1 MSIIIRM
8 QNLPWAANSLDI
20 RRYFQGLGIPEGGV
34 HIVGGDKGDA
44 FIAFSTDEDA
54 RQAMERDAGKI
65 KEVRIKLL
73 LSSRAEMQR
82 VIDQARAQHA
92 NPAPPKKEERRRPSP
107 EDRGRRG
114 PTSSSSRDRSPRRRR
129 RDRSHSRSPSYRRD
143 RDKERSRSSRGDER
157 RRSFE
162 EPVSRG
168 NDAAPLEEPNKPVQ
182 NGSEAPLPAFQGTV
196 GPLNIPGLQGLPG
209 LQALQGLQ
217 SGLDAGLASLPLA
230 KPAWEPDRKS
240 TWDDKQPSGFPSA
253 EPDKSSAAPA
263 TGPLFPISS
272 TSPAMRPQGD
282 GLSGP
287 VNMAGQPLLPG
298 LGGLNL
304 ASMNMMNAMMG
315 GPSAGGDMMGMMA
328 GNMPSN
334 MSGSVAGG
342 MGANMPL
349 GMGANMGGLG
359 PNMGAMGQSMGG
371 MAANMAGMGA
381 NLPGGMGTNMSGG
394 MGGAMAG
401 GMAGVMPGVMGGA
414 MAGGMGAAM
423 PGSMGMGAMG
433 ANMGGSM
440 GGNMMGGRG
449 PMGPNAGPGFNDRR
463 PISDG
468 APAFG
473 KTDPG
478 PEPPRRAVAD
488 APGPTPARDSSSSRR
503 NEESCCVEMRG
514 LTGEPTPR
522 DVKDFFRGLRIF
534 SGCIRVATAESGV
547 KTLVIRF
554 ANKWDA
560 REALHGNYKNFGG
573 DAITLVPFPEELF
586 ERTEYLGGGGGP
598 PPSRFGGS
606 HPGGGDVGPGGAPGG
621 GGRGRFPPRD
631 DNTVVVMKGLPY
643 SCSETDVLQ
652 FFSGLNI
659 LDLFVEHDHNGRATG
674 TGFVEFASKRDFDAA
689 MNMHRRKMGHRYIE
703 LTVGTRDSMHLA
715 RNADGVRPDGPAV
728 PPRTREEEA
737 PHHSPIPPAPLGH
750 GSVPLAHTCVSM
762 LGLPDTVTDRD
773 IADFFSTQGVIP
785 RAIHIMLGANGVPTG
800 HAFAEFAAHADCE
813 RAFLKNGASLGPH
826 TITLKTIPYSEVAQ
840 ALGGHH
846 RPPPPENRFE
856 GGPPRGR
863 DHGPPVGRELG
874 GPGPVKRPLLER
886 AERPPLFPDPAEERR
901 GPLFPDRNGPP
912 GPLLRAPRRFDDGE
926 GPRGPSGP
934 PVPAGPGSL
943 EGFGKPGCVVTATN
957 IPFRAGVDDIIAF
970 FHGFDLTKEKV
981 MRRFSDRGQPT
992 GDARIAFA
1000 SPREAQEALAK
1011 FNNRPMQGRAITLG
1025 LL

>member
-20 RRYFQGLGIPEGGV
+20 RRFFQGLGIPEGGV

-54 RQAMERDAGKI
+54 RQAMERDSGKI

-82 VIDQARAQHA
+82 VIDQARAQHVT
-92 NPAPPKKEERRRPSP
+92 PTPPKKEERRRASP

-114 PTSSSSRDRSPRRRR
+114 PGSSRDRSPRRRR

-143 RDKERSRSSRGDER
+143 RDKDRSRPSRGGDDR
-157 RRSFE
+157 RRSYE
-162 EPVSRG
+162 EPANRG
-168 NDAAPLEEPNKPVQ
+168 NDAAPPAEDPSKTMQ
-182 NGSEAPLPAFQGTV
+182 NGSDASLPAFHGTT
-196 GPLNIPGLQGLPG
+196 GPLNVPGLQGLQG
-209 LQALQGLQ
+209 LQVLQGLQ
-217 SGLDAGLASLPLA
+217 SRLEAAGITSQPLA
-230 KPAWEPDRKS
+230 KPTWEPDRKPV
-240 TWDDKQPSGFPSA
+240 WDDKQQSGFPGA
-253 EPDKSSAAPA
+253 EPDKSSAAA
-263 TGPLFPISS
+263 SAGPLFPISS
-272 TSPAMRPQGD
+272 TNPGVRPQGD
-282 GLSGP
+282 GLSVGP
-287 VNMAGQPLLPG
+287 GNMAGPLMPG

-304 ASMNMMNAMMG
+304 ASMNMMGAMMG

-328 GNMPSN
+328 GNMPGN
-334 MSGSVAGG
+334 MTGNMASGL
-342 MGANMPL
+342 GANMPL
-349 GMGANMGGLG
+349 GMGGGMGGMG
-359 PNMGAMGQSMGG
+359 PNMGAMGPNMGG
-371 MAANMAGMGA
+371 MAANMAVMGA
-381 NLPGGMGTNMSGG
+381 NLPGGMGANMSGG
-394 MGGAMAG
+394 MGSPMAG
-401 GMAGVMPGVMGGA
+401 GLAGVMPGVMGDA
-414 MAGGMGAAM
+414 MGGGMAAAM
-423 PGSMGMGAMG
+423 PGGMGMGV
-433 ANMGGSM
+433 MGGGM

-473 KTDPG
+473 KADSGPG
-478 PEPPRRAVAD
+478 SSPRKGLID
-488 APGPTPARDSSSSRR
+488 SGPPGPTSTRDSSSSSRR
-503 NEESCCVEMRG
+503 SDETCCVEMRG

-534 SGCIRVATAESGV
+534 HGCIRVATAESGV
-547 KTLVIRF
+547 KTLVVRF

-560 REALHGNYKNFGG
+560 RDALRGNYKNFGG
-573 DAITLVPFPEELF
+573 DAVTLVPFPEELF
-586 ERTEYLGGGGGP
+586 DRTEMLGGGGP
-598 PPSRFGGS
+598 PPSRFGAS
-606 HPGGGDVGPGGAPGG
+606 HPGGGDGPSA
-621 GGRGRFPPRD
+621 RFPAHD
-631 DNTVVVMKGLPY
+631 DNKVVVMKGLPY

-652 FFSGLNI
+652 FFSGLSI
-659 LDLFVEHDHNGRATG
+659 VDMFVEHDRSGRATG

-715 RNADGVRPDGPAV
+715 RNADGVRPDGPVVA
-728 PPRTREEEA
+728 PPRTREEDA
-737 PHHSPIPPAPLGH
+737 ANHSPVPPAAPLGH

-800 HAFAEFAAHADCE
+800 HAFAEFAAHSDCE

-846 RPPPPENRFE
+846 RPPPPPENRFE
-856 GGPPRGR
+856 GAPPRGR
-863 DHGPPVGRELG
+863 DHGPPMGRDLG
-874 GPGPVKRPLLER
+874 GPGQMPVKRPLLER
-886 AERPPLFPDPAEERR
+886 ADRPPLFPDPAEDRR

-934 PVPAGPGSL
+934 PAPPATL

-957 IPFRAGVDDIIAF
+957 IPFRAGVEDIIAF

-992 GDARIAFA
+992 GDARIAFS

-1011 FNNRPMQGRAITLG
+1011 FNNRPMQGRAIALG